1 MKVDETLL
9 FNLIFKTGEL
19 MYYTAKKLKYA
30 AGRKQKYKSLQLT
43 IIFLCLKKIKKDK
56 FFEVMASLGKRKD
69 NVLRAHGKLLEDGI
83 LDIEVDEG
91 VYYKV
96 NPKIKQEI
104 MKIAEEKL
112 YHVEKEQIEFAESK
126 EIEIKVAEKREETE
140 YSKEQLEKLVGV
152 G

>member
-9 FNLIFKTGEL
+9 FNLIFKTEEL

-43 IIFLCLKKIKKDK
+43 IIFLCLKKIKEDK

-126 EIEIKVAEKREETE
+126 EIEIKIAEKREETE

>member
-1 MKVDETLL
+1 MNVDENLL
-9 FNLIFKTGEL
+9 FNLIFKTEEL
-19 MYYTAKKLKYA
+19 MYYTAEKLKYA
-30 AGRKQKYKSLQLT
+30 TGRKQKYKSLQLT

-56 FFEVMASLGKRKD
+56 FFEVMASLSKRKD
-69 NVLRAHGKLLEDGI
+69 NVLRALRKLLEDGI
-83 LDIEVDEG
+83 LDMEVDEG

-126 EIEIKVAEKREETE
+126 EIEIKIAEKREETE

>member
-1 MKVDETLL
+1 MKYLL
-9 FNLIFKTGEL
+9 
-19 MYYTAKKLKYA
+19 
-30 AGRKQKYKSLQLT
+30 RHQKYKSLQLT

-56 FFEVMASLGKRKD
+56 FFEVMASLSKRKD
-69 NVLRAHGKLLEDGI
+69 NVLRALRKLLEDGI
-83 LDIEVDEG
+83 LDMEVDEG

-126 EIEIKVAEKREETE
+126 EIEIKIAEKREETE